1 MACPLHLLLAVHLR
15 ASDLVQDMSA
25 PAFLRSLQCFIAW
38 RGTPSLVISD
48 NANQVEW
55 QFNLEKA
62 PERDGIFRPIIQ
74 SAKSTVLRRQLARIT
89 FF

>member
-1 MACPLHLLLAVHLR
+1 M
-15 ASDLVQDMSA
+15 
-25 PAFLRSLQCFIAW
+25 
-38 RGTPSLVISD
+38 ISD